1 MSKTDVINEL
11 LDSKPTPAWERYR
24 SGDMAAASGA
34 LKELQPTIDSAIHS
48 FAGDDQSYQT
58 QARILTLDAIKS
70 YDGTKGANIKTHVY
84 NNLQR
89 LRRLSA
95 QRGNL
100 TRMSEEAATQRAAI
114 ERARRA
120 WEIDNG
126 TEPTTE
132 ELAVATGIST
142 SRIDALAH
150 YRPVTPDSLAVSP
163 EGDSMAVSDV
173 DRALTMYDKF
183 IYDELDRTD
192 KKIYEWSTGY
202 GGSKQLSRSEIAA
215 KLRMSEAAV
224 SKRASKIATKFNQ
237 DREMFRKEFSSGY
250 SG

>member
-1 MSKTDVINEL
+1 MTSKDPLKEL
-11 LDSKPTPAWERYR
+11 LNSPSTPAWQRYNR
-24 SGDMAAASGA
+24 GDESAASGA

-48 FAGDDQSYQT
+48 FAGDDPSYRT
-58 QARILTLDAIKS
+58 QARILTLNAIKT
-70 YDGTKGANIKTHVY
+70 YDASQKANIKTHVF
-84 NNLQR
+84 NHLQR
-89 LRRLSA
+89 LKRLSA

-100 TRMSEEAATQRAAI
+100 THISEEAATQRLAI

-126 TEPTTE
+126 DDPTVE
-132 ELAVATGIST
+132 ELATVTGISRE
-142 SRIDALAH
+142 RIDALSN

-163 EGDSMAVSDV
+163 EGDSMAVADV
-173 DRALTMYDKF
+173 DRALTMYDRY

-202 GGSKQLSRSEIAA
+202 GGVRKIPRSEMAR

-224 SKRASKIATKFNQ
+224 SKRASRIATKFNQ
-237 DREMFRKEFSSGY
+237 DREMFRREFHSGY
-250 SG
+250 QG